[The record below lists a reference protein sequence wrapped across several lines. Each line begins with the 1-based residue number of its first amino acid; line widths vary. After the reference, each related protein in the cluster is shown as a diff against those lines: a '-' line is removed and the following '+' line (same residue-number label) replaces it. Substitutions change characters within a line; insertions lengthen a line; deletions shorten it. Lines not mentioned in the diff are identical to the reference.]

1 MSSTKDSAMGNQ
13 AQQQPCSG
21 AGDCYDGSYNMV
33 AEVGWFIL
41 GEDQQQVGP
50 YTFSELSEHFLNG
63 YLLESTLV
71 WSEGRSEWQPL
82 SSIPE
87 LMSGISQQGSDNS
100 TAALG
105 YIDNEVEKLQEV
117 KEAGL
122 EFVGLRNGS
131 HSSNEQNAK
140 HSTLVSPNIDEDEFE
155 KWKREVKEAEAEA
168 ERLKNGSLSGNTG
181 DDLGIDDP
189 DRVLSPP
196 DGEDEFTDD
205 DGTTYKW
212 DGSLRAWV
220 PQCLWRELSH
230 TQPEAPL
237 EWFVSHTHTVG
248 NGILIKS
255 SIVEFLGFEPDKW
268 PKTVLDFLC
277 MAIDNPSSV
286 SGQFGLEEMTF
297 HEQEEVFLNVN
308 TADATLKEEVNAI
321 DEVVGSRHNNKRKL
335 HDKQADKK
343 DEQADKKE
351 ANKPPDSWFELKVNT
366 HVYVTGLPDD
376 VTAEEVVE
384 VFSKCGIIKED
395 PETKKPR
402 VKIYVDKETGRVKGD
417 ALVTYLKEPS
427 VDLAVQILDGA
438 PLRPGGTIPMS
449 VSQAKFEQRGDRF
462 ISKQVDNKKKKKL
475 KKVEERILGW
485 GGRDDAKVSIPATVV
500 LRHLFTLS
508 EMRADES
515 LGSELEVDVR
525 EECVKLGP
533 IDSIKVCE
541 NNPHGVVL
549 VRFKDRNDARRC
561 IELMNGRW
569 FGGRQ
574 INASEDDGL
583 INHASVRDLE
593 EDAARLE
600 QFGAELEA
608 G

>member
-1 MSSTKDSAMGNQ
+1 MSSTKDSAMDNQ

-105 YIDNEVEKLQEV
+105 YNDNEVEKLQEV
-117 KEAGL
+117 REAGL

-155 KWKREVKEAEAEA
+155 KWKREVKEAEDEA

-181 DDLGIDDP
+181 DDPGIDDP

-212 DGSLRAWV
+212 DRSLRAWV
-220 PQCLWRELSH
+220 PQ
-230 TQPEAPL
+230 
-237 EWFVSHTHTVG
+237 
-248 NGILIKS
+248 
-255 SIVEFLGFEPDKW
+255 
-268 PKTVLDFLC
+268 
-277 MAIDNPSSV
+277 DNPSSV

-308 TADATLKEEVNAI
+308 AADATLKEEINAI

-475 KKVEERILGW
+475 KKVEDRILGW